1 MDIEVRAD
9 FRNRGFCLFVN
20 GEAIGNV
27 FTSYKLLAITR
38 DWLLS
43 EVEHMKM
50 YPDQM
55 DNRSPQWLEFLA
67 SMESGWLDREPHQI
81 VGRDFASGVADEP
94 KLEDVA

>member
-20 GEAIGNV
+20 GEAIGQV

-38 DWLLS
+38 DWLRS

-50 YPDQM
+50 YPDEM
-55 DNRSPQWLEFLA
+55 SNRSPQWLEFMA
-67 SMESGWLDREPHQI
+67 SLESGWLDREPHQI
-81 VGRDFASGVADEP
+81 VSRDFASGVADEP
-94 KLEDVA
+94 AKEIAA

>member
-20 GEAIGNV
+20 GEAIGQV

-43 EVEHMKM
+43 EVDLMKT
-50 YPDQM
+50 YPDEM
-55 DNRSPQWLEFLA
+55 DNRSPQWLEFMA
-67 SMESGWLDREPHQI
+67 SLESGWLEREPHQI
-81 VGRDFASGVADEP
+81 VGHDFAAGVADEP
-94 KLEDVA
+94 KLEVAA

>member
-9 FRNRGFCLFVN
+9 FRNRGFCLFVK
-20 GEAIGNV
+20 GEAIGQV

-50 YPDQM
+50 YPDEM
-55 DNRSPQWLEFLA
+55 DNRSPQWLEFMA

-81 VGRDFASGVADEP
+81 VSRDFANGSADEP
-94 KLEDVA
+94 KEIAA

>member
-38 DWLLS
+38 DWLRS

-50 YPDQM
+50 YPDEM
-55 DNRSPQWLEFLA
+55 DNRSPQWLEFMA
-67 SMESGWLDREPHQI
+67 SLESGWLDREPHQ
-81 VGRDFASGVADEP
+81 VVSRDFATGVADEP
-94 KLEDVA
+94 PQEAA